1 MSQPPLTVRTNGLS
15 IASLILSI
23 LGFSI
28 VGAILGHVALSQ
40 IKRTNEAGSG
50 LAIAGIILGWLSFAG
65 FLLVGITIAGIS
77 LSL

>member
-1 MSQPPLTVRTNGLS
+1 VSQPAVAVRTNGLA

-50 LAIAGIILGWLSFAG
+50 LAIAGIILGWVSFAG
-65 FLLVGITIAGIS
+65 FLLVLIIIVGIS
-77 LSL
+77 LSF

>member
-1 MSQPPLTVRTNGLS
+1 MSQPAVAVRTNGLA

-40 IKRTNEAGSG
+40 IKRTQEAGSG
-50 LAIAGIILGWLSFAG
+50 LAIAGIILGWVSFAG
-65 FLLVGITIAGIS
+65 FLLFVIIIAGIS

>member
-1 MSQPPLTVRTNGLS
+1 VSQTAVAVRANGLA

-50 LAIAGIILGWLSFAG
+50 LAIAGIILGWVSFAG
-65 FLLVGITIAGIS
+65 FLLVLIIIAGIS
-77 LSL
+77 LSF

>member
-1 MSQPPLTVRTNGLS
+1 MSHPTVAVRTNGLA

-50 LAIAGIILGWLSFAG
+50 LAIAGIILGWVSFAG
-65 FLLVGITIAGIS
+65 FLLVLIIIAGIS
-77 LSL
+77 LSF

>member
-1 MSQPPLTVRTNGLS
+1 VSQPPGAVGTNGLA

-50 LAIAGIILGWLSFAG
+50 LAIAGIILGWVFFAG
-65 FLLVGITIAGIS
+65 FLLFVIIIAGIS
-77 LSL
+77 LGL

>member
-1 MSQPPLTVRTNGLS
+1 MSQPTVAVRTNGLA

-50 LAIAGIILGWLSFAG
+50 LAIAGIILGWVSFAG
-65 FLLVGITIAGIS
+65 FLLVLIIIAGIS
-77 LSL
+77 LSF

>member
-1 MSQPPLTVRTNGLS
+1 
-15 IASLILSI
+15 LILSI

-50 LAIAGIILGWLSFAG
+50 LAIADIILGWVTFAG
-65 FLLVGITIAGIS
+65 FLLLVIIIAGMALGI
-77 LSL
+77 

>member
-1 MSQPPLTVRTNGLS
+1 VSQPTGAVGTNGLA

-50 LAIAGIILGWLSFAG
+50 LAIAGIILGWVFFAG
-65 FLLVGITIAGIS
+65 FLLFVIIIAGIS
-77 LSL
+77 LGL

>member
-1 MSQPPLTVRTNGLS
+1 MSQPAVPVRTNGLS

-50 LAIAGIILGWLSFAG
+50 LAIAGIILGWVSFAG
-65 FLLVGITIAGIS
+65 FLLVLIIIAGIS
-77 LSL
+77 LSF

>member
-1 MSQPPLTVRTNGLS
+1 MSQTAATVRTNGLA

-50 LAIAGIILGWLSFAG
+50 LAIAGIILGWVSFAG
-65 FLLVGITIAGIS
+65 FLLVLIIIAGIS
-77 LSL
+77 LSF

>member
-1 MSQPPLTVRTNGLS
+1 VSQPAVAVRTNGLA

-50 LAIAGIILGWLSFAG
+50 LAIAGIILGWGVLLQGFCSF
-65 FLLVGITIAGIS
+65 
-77 LSL
+77 

>member
-1 MSQPPLTVRTNGLS
+1 MSQPAVAVRTNGLA

-50 LAIAGIILGWLSFAG
+50 LAIAGIILGWVSFAG
-65 FLLVGITIAGIS
+65 FLLVLIIIAGIS
-77 LSL
+77 LSF

>member
-50 LAIAGIILGWLSFAG
+50 LAIAGIILGWVSFAG
-65 FLLVGITIAGIS
+65 FLLVLIIIAGIS
-77 LSL
+77 LSF

>member
-1 MSQPPLTVRTNGLS
+1 VSQPAVAVRTNGLA

-50 LAIAGIILGWLSFAG
+50 LAIAGIILGWVSFAG
-65 FLLVGITIAGIS
+65 FLLVLIIIAGIS
-77 LSL
+77 LSF

>member
-1 MSQPPLTVRTNGLS
+1 MSQPAGTVRTNGLS

-40 IKRTNEAGSG
+40 IKCTNEAGSG

-65 FLLVGITIAGIS
+65 FLLIIIIFARVA

>member
-1 MSQPPLTVRTNGLS
+1 MSQTAVAVRANGLA

-40 IKRTNEAGSG
+40 IKRTNEAGSW
-50 LAIAGIILGWLSFAG
+50 LAIAGIILGWVSFAG
-65 FLLVGITIAGIS
+65 FLLVLIIIAGIS
-77 LSL
+77 LSF

>member
-1 MSQPPLTVRTNGLS
+1 MSQPTVAVRTNGLA

-40 IKRTNEAGSG
+40 IKRTQEAGSG
-50 LAIAGIILGWLSFAG
+50 LAIAGIILGWVSFAG
-65 FLLVGITIAGIS
+65 FLLVLIIIAGIS
-77 LSL
+77 LSF

>member
-1 MSQPPLTVRTNGLS
+1 VSQPAVTVRTNGLA

-50 LAIAGIILGWLSFAG
+50 LAIAGIILGWVSFAG
-65 FLLVGITIAGIS
+65 FLLVLIIIAGIS
-77 LSL
+77 LSF

>member
-1 MSQPPLTVRTNGLS
+1 MSQTAVAVRANGLA

-50 LAIAGIILGWLSFAG
+50 LAIAGIILGWVSFAG
-65 FLLVGITIAGIS
+65 FLLVLIIIAGIS
-77 LSL
+77 LSF

>member
-1 MSQPPLTVRTNGLS
+1 VSQPPLTVRTNGLS

>member
-1 MSQPPLTVRTNGLS
+1 VSQPAVAIRTNGLA

-40 IKRTNEAGSG
+40 IKSTNEAGSG
-50 LAIAGIILGWLSFAG
+50 LAIAGIILGWVTFAG
-65 FLLVGITIAGIS
+65 FLLFWIVIFGIS
-77 LSL
+77 LIL

>member
-1 MSQPPLTVRTNGLS
+1 VSQPAGTVGPNGLS

-50 LAIAGIILGWLSFAG
+50 LAIAGIILGWVTFAG
-65 FLLVGITIAGIS
+65 FLLLVIIIAGMA
-77 LSL
+77 LGL